1 MKKYLKQLIA
11 SFFLIFLMSTW
22 NGCDAFNSLPLNI
35 PFTINVEMQQSNG
48 NSLTDTEQG
57 CLSGQS
63 DTYSK
68 YNDKIN
74 SLKFVEAAFRT
85 ISVSPANLSGNVNVM
100 LLNNS
105 GNTLFNY
112 TIQNVVLAD
121 YMKPNS
127 PFILKLTQSQIDFIN
142 SYLDEVLHGSACFTA
157 TVTVDNLNG
166 QPPYTM
172 KGAIDMVIEADTHL

>member
-1 MKKYLKQLIA
+1 MKNYLKYLTA
-11 SFFLIFLMSTW
+11 SVFLLFLMCTW
-22 NGCDAFNSLPLNI
+22 YGCDSFNSLPLNI
-35 PFTINVEMQQSNG
+35 PFTINVEMQSNG

-57 CLSGQS
+57 CLSAQS

-85 ISVSPANLSGNVNVM
+85 ISISPDTLSGDVKVM
-100 LLNNS
+100 LLNN
-105 GNTLFNY
+105 NADTLFSY

-127 PFILKLTQSQIDFIN
+127 PFILKLTQGQIDFVN
-142 SYLDEVLHGSACFTA
+142 GYLDNVLHGSACFTA
-157 TVTVDNLNG
+157 TVTVSNLNG